1 MDFNDF
7 LGSQKGFICSY
18 NGLVGAPMGVR
29 KVQKR
34 VSGAS
39 PVNIGPLDHN
49 VVFGTKS
56 GAVQDLQSIVAKS
69 VFDSGNL
76 FLRLNFPNI

>member
-39 PVNIGPLDHN
+39 PVIIGQLDHN
-49 VVFGTKS
+49 VVIGTKS
-56 GAVQDLQSIVAKS
+56 GSVQDLQRGKKPTIG
-69 VFDSGNL
+69 FMETPLDQ
-76 FLRLNFPNI
+76 R